1 MKRSVLAVAAVLAV
15 GSLSLA
21 ACKSSGNG
29 STSTSGAGA
38 PAGSAS
44 QVAANSSG
52 PAGGSGLDNAKSL
65 VTASAQEPTDIP
77 ISTPLP
83 HAPQKGI
90 KVAFLSCSAAA
101 CSLLNPGFVAAA
113 KALGW
118 NPKVITYDSA
128 KPGQALQQ
136 AIDAGYKYIA
146 TTSITL
152 NTITP
157 QVQQAKAKGVALFGA
172 YTGDKPDGK
181 SNGLYGVTQNFDASA
196 KSGKLIAAWTI
207 VNSNA
212 NAHALYVSLPIYPTL
227 VAQGKAAEAEYKAD
241 CPKCSMDTLG
251 LSVAQLGSGQ
261 GPSAIVSYLKS
272 HTNINYLYMA
282 FQDLDTGVVAALK
295 SAGLTGKVKIVGT
308 EGEAAQLKAMV
319 AGDET
324 AWSILPE
331 PYVMWTVVDWMA
343 RLSEGVLDQKALD
356 ATGSGLQ
363 FMVDTPAA
371 ATAQLSE
378 NGGTWPGPKD
388 YATQFEKLW
397 QVGS

>member
-1 MKRSVLAVAAVLAV
+1 MNRSVLAVAAVVAV
-15 GSLSLA
+15 GGLTLT

-29 STSTSGAGA
+29 SSSSTGA
-38 PAGSAS
+38 PASVSQAAASAD
-44 QVAANSSG
+44 
-52 PAGGSGLDNAKSL
+52 AGGSGLDRAKAL
-65 VTASAQEPTDIP
+65 VAAAATEPTQIP

-83 HAPQKGI
+83 HAPDKGI

-118 NPKVITYDSA
+118 QPKVITYDSA

-172 YTGDKPDGK
+172 YTGDKPEGK
-181 SNGLYGVTQNFDASA
+181 ANGLYGVTQNFDASA
-196 KSGKLIAAWTI
+196 KSGKLMAAWSI
-207 VNSNA
+207 VNSNS
-212 NAHALYVSLPIYPTL
+212 NAHTLYVSLPIYPTL

-241 CPKCSMDTLG
+241 CASCSMDTLG
-251 LSVAQLGSGQ
+251 LSVTQLGAGQ

-272 HTNINYLYMA
+272 HPSINYVYMS

-295 SAGLTGKVKIVGT
+295 SAGLSGKVKIIGT
-308 EGEAAQLKAMV
+308 EGQAAQLKSLV

-343 RLSEGVLDQKALD
+343 RQSEGVLDQAALD

-371 ATAQLSE
+371 ATAQLNE
-378 NGGTWPGPKD
+378 NGGTWPGPKG
-388 YATQFEKLW
+388 YQAQFEKLW